1 MINKII
7 DSIAIAIHGEFGDVD
22 IYTDSVEQGLK
33 YPCFFVFC
41 VVPAINLDLGRRY
54 EHTNRFV
61 VQYMSDDMVE
71 KYDVIGRLF
80 NALEV
85 IEVNGKL
92 FRATD
97 TSSSFE
103 GDILNFNLN
112 YDGFMYVEQSEDAMD
127 ELEYKI

>member
-22 IYTDSVEQGLK
+22 IYTDSVEQGLQ

-41 VVPAINLDLGRRY
+41 VAPAINLDLGIRY
-54 EHTNRFV
+54 EYTNRFV

-71 KYDVIGRLF
+71 KYDVMGRLF

-85 IEVNGKL
+85 IEVGGKL

-97 TSSSFE
+97 TNSSFE

-112 YDGFMYVEQSEDAMD
+112 YDGFMYVEQSEDAME